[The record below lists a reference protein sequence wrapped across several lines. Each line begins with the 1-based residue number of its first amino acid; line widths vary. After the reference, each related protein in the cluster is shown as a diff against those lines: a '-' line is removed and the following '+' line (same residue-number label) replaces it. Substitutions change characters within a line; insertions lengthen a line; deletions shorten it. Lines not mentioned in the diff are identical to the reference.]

1 MSPEQARG
9 QVVDKRTDIW
19 AFGCVLYEMLTGRQ
33 AFGGE
38 DVTVTLACV
47 LEREPDFGAL
57 SPLVPARVRQALRVC
72 LRKDPKQRAGDIR
85 DVRLVLEG
93 AFETGTSS
101 VVETAPVAPS
111 AARRRAITFGA
122 AAAIAAAVLVGVPM
136 WLVTRPTSP
145 FVMRFSLP
153 PLFPGQTFNSA
164 IPSVAISPEGTHIA
178 YATSAGL
185 YVRSMSE
192 FDGTLIVPIG
202 ATTVLNPTF
211 SPDGQSIA
219 FTSDGALKQ
228 VPVSGGTPFTICPL
242 PAAWGLSWNADY
254 ILIGGASAIRR
265 VASSGGMPED
275 LVPLQAGEWGWG
287 PRMLPDTDWVLF
299 TLAKGRTAEDWDQAQ
314 IVAQSISSGER
325 RVVVENARDARYL
338 ADGHLVFGR
347 GGLVFAARFDARRVE
362 VTSST
367 VPVLQ
372 GVRRSAINGTAHF
385 SVSDTGSLIY
395 LPGPTGVG
403 ERRVDLVLADR
414 NGSVERVPLP
424 PGPYD
429 HPRVSPDGRLL
440 AFGTTGQDQDIW
452 IYDLG
457 GSTAARRL
465 TFGGKSRFPIWS
477 ADGRRVAFQSDREG
491 DTAIYWQAA
500 DGSGPAERLTQPD
513 KGTGHIPDT
522 WLPGEDR
529 FLFSVARGSTRTLW
543 TFSVRDR
550 KSEPFDQIQ
559 SSNSLSRGPTVS
571 PDGKWIAYAASDP
584 ITAEGRGIFVQP
596 VPPTGAAYQISE
608 RSQGHK
614 PLWSLDGREVIF
626 VAVVGQL
633 TAVRIG
639 PGPGFNFSKPTNF
652 QRGFTEYM
660 APVYE
665 RNYDMTRDGRFIGL
679 AAPGQG
685 QNSAP
690 TGQINVI
697 VNWTEELK
705 RLVPV
710 N

>member
-1 MSPEQARG
+1 
-9 QVVDKRTDIW
+9 
-19 AFGCVLYEMLTGRQ
+19 MLTGRP

-101 VVETAPVAPS
+101 VVETAPVAPVVP
-111 AARRRAITFGA
+111 RRRAITFGA

-136 WLVTRPTSP
+136 WLVTLPTSP
-145 FVMRFSLP
+145 LVVRFSLP
-153 PLFPGQTFNSA
+153 PLFPGQTFNFA

-178 YATSAGL
+178 YATPAGL
-185 YVRSMSE
+185 YVQSMSE

-219 FTSDGALKQ
+219 FTSDGALKR

-242 PAAWGLSWNADY
+242 PAAEGLSWSADY
-254 ILIGGASAIRR
+254 ILIGGASTIRR
-265 VASSGGMPED
+265 VPSSGGMPED

-299 TLAKGRTAEDWDQAQ
+299 TLAKGRTAEDWDQAP

-338 ADGHLVFGR
+338 ADGHLVFAR

-372 GVRRSAINGTAHF
+372 GVRRTRSTGPRTSACPTQVHSSICRVQRGSGNDAWIWFWRIATAQPSASRCRQDH
-385 SVSDTGSLIY
+385 T
-395 LPGPTGVG
+395 
-403 ERRVDLVLADR
+403 
-414 NGSVERVPLP
+414 N
-424 PGPYD
+424 

-440 AFGTTGQDQDIW
+440 AFDTTGQDQDIW

-529 FLFSVARGSTRTLW
+529 FLFSVARASTRTLW

-559 SSNSLSRGPTVS
+559 SSNSISRGPTVS

-596 VPPTGAAYQISE
+596 VPPTGATYQISE
-608 RSQGHK
+608 FSRGHQ
-614 PLWSLDGREVIF
+614 PLWSLDGREIIF
-626 VAVVGQL
+626 VAVAGQL
-633 TAVRIG
+633 SAVRIG
-639 PGPGFNFSKPTNF
+639 PGPGFTFSKPTNF
-652 QRGFTEYM
+652 QRAFTENM

-665 RNYDMTRDGRFIGL
+665 RNYDMTPDGRFIGL

-685 QNSAP
+685 QNIGP

-697 VNWTEELK
+697 LNWTEELK